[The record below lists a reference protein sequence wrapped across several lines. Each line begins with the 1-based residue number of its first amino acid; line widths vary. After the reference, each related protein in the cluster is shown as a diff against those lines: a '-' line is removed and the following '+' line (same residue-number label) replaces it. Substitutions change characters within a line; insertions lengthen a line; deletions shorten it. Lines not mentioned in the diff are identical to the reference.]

1 MEVGK
6 NIRIKDI
13 AKLAGVSVGTVDRVL
28 HNRGKVSEYALKK
41 VTDVMNQIDYKP
53 NLIARTLGSNKN
65 YRIAALIPDPTRDPY
80 WAQSKQGITQ
90 AETEWAQ
97 YGVTVD
103 TRPFDLYDKDSFLR
117 LSREVANE
125 RPDGIV
131 IAPIFYHESLP
142 AFEQFQELG
151 IPYVLFNTNIHE
163 AKPLAFIG
171 QDLYQSGRL
180 GAQLMMFGQDTSGI
194 LAVLH
199 IDEDVQDSVHLLEK
213 EQGFRDYVKEK
224 SGSKFEVIGYSMNP
238 QKSSFQSEVEELMA
252 TASIRGVFV
261 STSRGTAVAAS
272 YLEKQGKGNIRM
284 IGYDILVD
292 NLRYLKAGVID
303 FLINQN
309 PKRQALLGV
318 SHLVNHLMFKKS
330 TPGTELFPL
339 EVITQQNVESYLG
352 SGIH

>member
-53 NLIARTLGSNKN
+53 NLIARTLGSNKS
-65 YRIAALIPDPTRDPY
+65 YRISALIPDPTVDPY
-80 WAQSKQGITQ
+80 WAQSNLGILQ
-90 AETEWAQ
+90 AEMEWAQ

-103 TRPFDLYDKDSFLR
+103 TRPFDLYDKDSFLK
-117 LSREVANE
+117 LSREVADD

-142 AFEQFQELG
+142 AFELFQSHQ

-180 GAQLMMFGQDTSGI
+180 GAQLMMFGQSQSGTF
-194 LAVLH
+194 AVLH

-213 EQGFRDYVKEK
+213 EQGFKDYFNEKAGGRVKIVE
-224 SGSKFEVIGYSMNP
+224 FSMNP
-238 QKSSFQSEVEELMA
+238 RKPSFESEIGDLLSLESLQ
-252 TASIRGVFV
+252 GVFV

-272 YLEKQGKGNIRM
+272 YLEKHGKNSIRM
-284 IGYDILVD
+284 IGYDMLVE
-292 NLRYLKAGVID
+292 NLKYLKAGIID
-303 FLINQN
+303 FIINQN

-339 EVITQQNVESYLG
+339 EIITQQNVESYLG